1 MSTSSSPRRLF
12 DAARGT
18 LFAWGFS
25 RGVPLSLALLNLGF
39 AMAVGVLVAQP
50 LGSHAL
56 ATAVAAAATSA
67 VLGSVIVAFVARA
80 PFEFTSPASSVAV
93 LYAALAAE
101 LARQPGATFGSVWTS
116 LSLTVVLM
124 GLLMLLSARLR
135 LADAVRFLPAPV
147 SAGFISGIGLL
158 VAWSQVGPLLGLSG
172 PLKGFSM
179 HELWAAVKPGA
190 LMVGGVAAAVF
201 YFHDRFKLP
210 GPANV
215 VAVLT
220 GMVVHH
226 LASAAGFEVGPTLG
240 SIYPVAAQIGTA
252 TAMLSTPLDVV
263 LGTLRTVLPYV
274 AFLVLQ
280 ALMSAAVV
288 SSAAAAIA
296 GQVVDVHRNVRAQ
309 GFANIACGLVGA
321 MPVCTNAT
329 ITLVA
334 AQQRSRWQEVAAS
347 GLVMFCI
354 VFLVGG
360 LLAYVPIA
368 ALAGTL
374 VMSGLKLVDRWARR
388 LARNA
393 VRSRGRNRLVM
404 SNLGVVTAVVAAFLF
419 GSVPLALFIGSVLA
433 MVLLAVNLSRATR
446 TTVED
451 ASRLASTRVW
461 PPQHAAWLAQHRGSI
476 TIVRP
481 RGGLFFGTA
490 EQLGRAMASVA
501 PAQTHCIVD
510 MDKLTTLD
518 ASGCQLLSA
527 SALRLREQGTRT
539 LIAGF
544 VADSVE
550 GRTLVALGLDHPGA
564 EDWLP
569 DMDHALES
577 AEADLLSGAGMA
589 TAGSTDLLEGTPL
602 MNGMDGA
609 EVARFR
615 ALLRPREVA
624 SGRLFESGAPA
635 RSMYLVE
642 RGRVEISVYNAQT
655 SKTTRLASF
664 GAGSI
669 FGEVSM
675 LSTGV
680 RTADA
685 WCVGPCQLQE
695 LTRDTLDTLEQQDPR
710 LHAQV
715 LRNLGV
721 HLANRLVIA
730 TAIIEAQQ

>member
-1 MSTSSSPRRLF
+1 MRTSSSPQRLF

-18 LFAWGFS
+18 LAAWGFS

-39 AMAVGVLVAQP
+39 AMAVGVLVAHP

-56 ATAVAAAATSA
+56 PTAVAAAATSA
-67 VLGSVIVAFVARA
+67 VLGSAIVAFIARS
-80 PFEFTSPASSVAV
+80 PFEFTSPSSSVAV

-101 LARQPGATFGSVWTS
+101 LARQPGATFGSIWTS

-124 GLLMLLSARLR
+124 GLLLLLSARLR

-158 VAWSQVGPLLGLSG
+158 VAWSQVGPLLGIPGSLQGLSV
-172 PLKGFSM
+172 PQ
-179 HELWAAVKPGA
+179 LWAAVKPGA
-190 LMVGGVAAAVF
+190 VLVGCVAAAVF
-201 YFHDRFKLP
+201 FFYDKLKWP

-220 GMVVHH
+220 GMTVHH
-226 LASAAGFEVGPTLG
+226 LASVAGLDVGPTLG
-240 SIYPVAAQIGTA
+240 AIYPVAAQIGTA
-252 TAMLSTPLDVV
+252 TAMLSTPLDAVQ
-263 LGTLRTVLPYV
+263 GTLRIVLPYV

-309 GFANIACGLVGA
+309 GFANIACGVLGA
-321 MPVCTNAT
+321 MPVATNAT

-347 GLVMFCI
+347 GLVVFVI

-374 VMSGLKLVDRWARR
+374 VMSGFKLVDRWARR
-388 LARNA
+388 LARTA

-404 SNLGVVTAVVAAFLF
+404 ANLGVVTAVVASFLL

-433 MVLLAVNLSRATR
+433 TVMLAFTLSRSTR
-446 TTVED
+446 TTVEN
-451 ASRLASTRVW
+451 ALRLASTRVW
-461 PPQHAAWLAQHRGSI
+461 PPTQAAWLAGQRGSI

-490 EQLGRAMASVA
+490 EQLGRAMASV
-501 PAQTHCIVD
+501 PPTQTHCIVD
-510 MDKLTTLD
+510 MEKITTLD

-527 SALRLREQGTRT
+527 SALRLQKQGTRT

-544 VADSVE
+544 EANTSE
-550 GRTLVALGLDHPGA
+550 GRTMVALGLDHPADG
-564 EDWLP
+564 DWLP
-569 DMDHALES
+569 DMDHALER
-577 AEADLLSGAGMA
+577 AEADLLRQAGMDVE
-589 TAGSTDLLEGTPL
+589 GTDVLPGTPL
-602 MNGMDGA
+602 MSGLDDA
-609 EVARFR
+609 EADRLR
-615 ALLRPREVA
+615 ALLVPHDVA
-624 SGRLFESGAPA
+624 PGLLFDIGEAA
-635 RSMYLVE
+635 RSMFMLE
-642 RGRVEISVYNAQT
+642 RGRVEIRLHSAQAH
-655 SKTTRLASF
+655 KTTRLASF
-664 GAGSI
+664 GPGSL
-669 FGEVSM
+669 FGEISM

-680 RTADA
+680 RTAEA
-685 WCVGPCQLQE
+685 WCVEPSRLLE
-695 LTRDTLDTLEQQDPR
+695 LSREALDALEREHPR

-730 TAIIEAQQ
+730 TTIIKAQQ

>member
-1 MSTSSSPRRLF
+1 MATSSSPGNLI
-12 DAARGT
+12 DAVRGT

-39 AMAVGVLVAQP
+39 AMAVGVLVAHP
-50 LGSHAL
+50 LGSGAL
-56 ATAVAAAATSA
+56 PTAVAAAATSA
-67 VLGSVIVAFVARA
+67 VVGSAIVAFISRT

-101 LARQPGATFGSVWTS
+101 LARQPGATLGSIWIS

-124 GLLMLLSARLR
+124 GLLLLVSARLR

-158 VAWSQVGPLLGLSG
+158 VAWSQVGPLLGITG
-172 PLKGFSM
+172 PLKGLSVQDF
-179 HELWAAVKPGA
+179 WAAIRPGA
-190 LMVGGVAAAVF
+190 VMVGCVAAAVF
-201 YFHDRFKLP
+201 VLYDRFKLP

-215 VAVLT
+215 IAVLT
-220 GMVVHH
+220 GMAVHH

-240 SIYPVAAQIGTA
+240 SIYPVTTQIATA
-252 TAMLSTPLDVV
+252 TAMMSTSLDAVQS
-263 LGTLRTVLPYV
+263 TLRIVLPYV

-288 SSAAAAIA
+288 SSAAASIA

-309 GFANIACGLVGA
+309 GFANIACGLMGA

-334 AQQRSRWQEVAAS
+334 AQQRSRWQEVAS
-347 GLVMFCI
+347 SCLVLFCI

-368 ALAGTL
+368 ALAGML
-374 VMSGLKLVDRWARR
+374 VMVGLSLVDRWARR

-393 VRSRGRNRLVM
+393 VRTRGRNRMVM
-404 SNLGVVTAVVAAFLF
+404 SNLLVVTAVIASFLL

-433 MVLLAVNLSRATR
+433 MVLLAVNLSRSTR

-451 ASRLASTRVW
+451 ASRLTSTRIW
-461 PPQHAAWLAQHRGSI
+461 PPEQAAWLAQNRGSI

-501 PAQTHCIVD
+501 PGQTHCIVD
-510 MDKLTTLD
+510 MEKITTLD

-527 SALRLREQGTRT
+527 SALRLNGRGTRT
-539 LIAGF
+539 LIAGYE
-544 VADSVE
+544 AHTPE
-550 GRTLVALGLDHPGA
+550 GRTMVALGLEHPV
-564 EDWLP
+564 EQDWLP
-569 DMDHALES
+569 DMDHALEH
-577 AEADLLSGAGMA
+577 AEADLLRQAGMDTEGVFMLA
-589 TAGSTDLLEGTPL
+589 GTPL
-602 MNGMDGA
+602 TDGMDDADAA
-609 EVARFR
+609 ELRS
-615 ALLRPREVA
+615 LLISREVA
-624 SGRLFESGAPA
+624 PGRLFASGDIA
-635 RSMYLVE
+635 RSMFLVE
-642 RGRVEISVYNAQT
+642 RGRVEISVHNEHAG
-655 SKTTRLASF
+655 KTTRLASF
-664 GAGSI
+664 GRGSV
-669 FGEVSM
+669 FGEISL

-685 WCVGPCQLQE
+685 WCVGPCQLLE
-695 LTRDTLDTLEQQDPR
+695 FTREALDALGRDHPR

-715 LRNLGV
+715 LRNLSV

>member
-1 MSTSSSPRRLF
+1 ML
-12 DAARGT
+12 DAARG
-18 LFAWGFS
+18 LLSARGLSW
-25 RGVPLSLALLNLGF
+25 GVPMSLALLNLGF
-39 AMAVGVLVAQP
+39 FMAVGALVAQP
-50 LGSHAL
+50 LGSHAV

-67 VLGSVIVAFVARA
+67 VLGSAIVAFLARA
-80 PFEFTSPASSVAV
+80 PFQFTSPSSSVAV

-101 LARQPGATFGSVWTS
+101 LARQPGATFGSIWAS

-124 GLLMLLSARLR
+124 GVLLLLSARLR

-158 VAWSQVGPLLGLSG
+158 VAWSQVGPLLGISGRLQGLSVQA
-172 PLKGFSM
+172 
-179 HELWAAVKPGA
+179 LWASVEPGA
-190 LMVGGVAAAVF
+190 VLAGGAAALVVF
-201 YFHDRFKLP
+201 LYQRCKLP

-215 VAVLT
+215 VAVLV
-220 GMVVHH
+220 GMAVHH
-226 LASAAGFEVGPTLG
+226 LASVAGVDVGPTLG
-240 SIYPVAAQIGTA
+240 SIHPVATQIETA
-252 TAMLSTPLDVV
+252 TAFLSTPLDTVQ
-263 LGTLRTVLPYV
+263 GTLRIVLPYV

-280 ALMSAAVV
+280 ALMNAAVV
-288 SSAAAAIA
+288 NSAAAAIT
-296 GQVVDVHRNVRAQ
+296 GQVVDVHRTVRAQ
-309 GFANIACGLVGA
+309 GFANIACGVLGA
-321 MPVCTNAT
+321 LPVCTNTT
-329 ITLVA
+329 ITLA
-334 AQQRSRWQEVAAS
+334 AARQRSRWQEVAAS
-347 GLVMFCI
+347 GLVVFAI

-360 LLAYVPIA
+360 LLVHVPIA

-374 VMSGLKLVDRWARR
+374 VMSGLGLVDGWARR

-404 SNLGVVTAVVAAFLF
+404 SNLGVVTAVVASFLL

-433 MVLLAVNLSRATR
+433 TVLLAFNLSKSTR

-451 ASRLASTRVW
+451 ASRLASMRVW
-461 PPQHAAWLAQHRGSI
+461 PPEHAAWLAQHRGSI

-527 SALRLREQGTRT
+527 SALRLQARGIRT

-544 VADSVE
+544 EAHSAE
-550 GRTLVALGLDHPGA
+550 GRTQVALGLDHPA
-564 EDWLP
+564 TDDWLP
-569 DMDHALES
+569 DMDHALEQ
-577 AEADLLSGAGMA
+577 AETELLHRAGMA
-589 TAGSTDLLEGTPL
+589 ADGADVLAGTPL
-602 MNGMDGA
+602 MNGLDGA
-609 EVARFR
+609 EAACLR
-615 ALLRPREVA
+615 AQLVPREVA
-624 SGRLFESGAPA
+624 SGRLFASGDPA
-635 RSMYLVE
+635 SSMFLVE
-642 RGRVEISVYNAQT
+642 RGRVEISVHSMQAN
-655 SKTTRLASF
+655 KTKRLASF
-664 GAGSI
+664 GQGSI
-669 FGEVSM
+669 FGEISL

-680 RTADA
+680 RSADA
-685 WCVGPCQLQE
+685 WCVEPCQLLE
-695 LTRDTLDTLEQQDPR
+695 LTREALDTLEQQDPR
-710 LHAQV
+710 LHAQI

>member
-1 MSTSSSPRRLF
+1 MPTSSSPRNLF
-12 DAARGT
+12 DAARGM

-39 AMAVGVLVAQP
+39 AMAVGVLVAHP
-50 LGSHAL
+50 LGSNAL
-56 ATAVAAAATSA
+56 PTAVAAAATSA
-67 VLGSVIVAFVARA
+67 VVGSALVAFISRS

-116 LSLTVVLM
+116 LSLAVVLM
-124 GLLMLLSARLR
+124 GVLLLISARLR

-158 VAWSQVGPLLGLSG
+158 VAWSQVGPMLGISG
-172 PLKGFSM
+172 PLKGLAVQ
-179 HELWAAVKPGA
+179 ELWAAIRPGA

-201 YFHDRFKLP
+201 FFYGRFKLP

-220 GMVVHH
+220 GMAVHH
-226 LASAAGFEVGPTLG
+226 LASFAGVDVGPTLG
-240 SIYPVAAQIGTA
+240 SINPVTAQIATA
-252 TAMLSTPLDVV
+252 TAMLSTPLDWVQ
-263 LGTLRTVLPYV
+263 GTLRIVLPYV

-309 GFANIACGLVGA
+309 GFANVACGLLGA

-329 ITLVA
+329 MTLVA
-334 AQQRSRWQEVAAS
+334 AQQRSRWQEVASSA
-347 GLVMFCI
+347 LVLFCI

-368 ALAGTL
+368 ALAGML
-374 VMSGLKLVDRWARR
+374 VMVGLSLVDRWARR

-404 SNLGVVTAVVAAFLF
+404 SNLGVVTAVVASFLF

-433 MVLLAVNLSRATR
+433 MVLLAFNLSRATR

-451 ASRLASTRVW
+451 ASRLTSMRVW
-461 PPQHAAWLAQHRGSI
+461 PPEQAAWLAQHRCRI

-501 PAQTHCIVD
+501 PGQTHCIVD
-510 MDKLTTLD
+510 MEKITTLD

-527 SALRLREQGTRT
+527 SALRLKGQGIRT

-544 VADSVE
+544 EADTPE
-550 GRTLVALGLDHPGA
+550 GRTMVALGLDHPA
-564 EDWLP
+564 ADDWWP
-569 DMDHALES
+569 DMDHALEH
-577 AEADLLSGAGMA
+577 AEADLLRQAGMDTEGA
-589 TAGSTDLLEGTPL
+589 DVLAGTPL
-602 MNGMDGA
+602 TNGLVDTEA
-609 EVARFR
+609 ARLR
-615 ALLRPREVA
+615 ALLVSREVA
-624 SGRLFESGAPA
+624 SGRLFASGDAA
-635 RSMYLVE
+635 RSMFLVE
-642 RGRVEISVYNAQT
+642 RGRVEISVRNAQA

-664 GAGSI
+664 GRGSI
-669 FGEVSM
+669 FGEISL

-685 WCVGPCQLQE
+685 WCVGACQLRE
-695 LTRDTLDTLEQQDPR
+695 LTRDALDSLEHADPR
-710 LHAQV
+710 LHAQI

>member
-1 MSTSSSPRRLF
+1 MATSSSPRHLI
-12 DAARGT
+12 DVARDT

-39 AMAVGVLVAQP
+39 AMAVGVLVAHP
-50 LGSHAL
+50 LGSYAL
-56 ATAVAAAATSA
+56 PTAVAAAATSA
-67 VLGSVIVAFVARA
+67 VVGSAIVAFIARV

-101 LARQPGATFGSVWTS
+101 LARQPGATLGSVWIS

-124 GLLMLLSARLR
+124 GVLLLISARLR

-158 VAWSQVGPLLGLSG
+158 VAWSQVGPLLGISG
-172 PLKGFSM
+172 PLKGLSVQ
-179 HELWAAVKPGA
+179 ELWTAVRPGA
-190 LMVGGVAAAVF
+190 VMVGCVAAAVF
-201 YFHDRFKLP
+201 VLYDRFKLP

-220 GMVVHH
+220 GMAVHH
-226 LASAAGFEVGPTLG
+226 LASTAGFEVGPTLG
-240 SIYPVAAQIGTA
+240 SIYPVATQIATA
-252 TAMLSTPLDVV
+252 TAMVSTSLDAVQ
-263 LGTLRTVLPYV
+263 GTLRIVLPYV

-309 GFANIACGLVGA
+309 GFANIACGLLGA

-329 ITLVA
+329 MTLVA

-347 GLVMFCI
+347 CLVLFCI

-368 ALAGTL
+368 ALAGML
-374 VMSGLKLVDRWARR
+374 VMVGLSLVDRWARR
-388 LARNA
+388 LTRNA
-393 VRSRGRNRLVM
+393 VRTRGRNRLVM
-404 SNLGVVTAVVAAFLF
+404 SNLGVVTAVVASFLL

-433 MVLLAVNLSRATR
+433 MVLLAVNLSRSTR

-451 ASRLASTRVW
+451 ASRLTSTRVW
-461 PPQHAAWLAQHRGSI
+461 PPEQAAWLAKNRGSI

-501 PAQTHCIVD
+501 PTQTHCIVD
-510 MDKLTTLD
+510 MEKITTLD

-527 SALRLREQGTRT
+527 SALRLKGQGTRT
-539 LIAGF
+539 LIAGYE
-544 VADSVE
+544 AHTAE
-550 GRTLVALGLDHPGA
+550 GRTMVALGLDHPVD

-569 DMDHALES
+569 DMDHALEH
-577 AEADLLSGAGMA
+577 AEVDLLRHAGMGA
-589 TAGSTDLLEGTPL
+589 EGADVLSGTPL
-602 MNGMDGA
+602 TNGLNDA
-609 EVARFR
+609 DAARLR
-615 ALLRPREVA
+615 ALLVSREVA
-624 SGRLFESGAPA
+624 SGRLFASGEIA
-635 RSMYLVE
+635 RSMFLVE
-642 RGRVEISVYNAQT
+642 RGRVEISVHNAHA

-664 GAGSI
+664 GRGSI
-669 FGEVSM
+669 FGEISL

-685 WCVGPCQLQE
+685 WCVGPCQLLE
-695 LTRDTLDTLEQQDPR
+695 LTREALDTLEQQDPR
-710 LHAQV
+710 LHAQI